1 MTLFLDNLA
10 LDFYAIKFKIGCMN
24 FIKLQISCLLVTFY
38 IIWIY
43 LWQTKDKKIPENKIF
58 KLLIIF
64 IPLEIIFDGVTAW
77 TVNHTEIVP
86 HNINIILHA
95 IFFTTPQLCMPVILY
110 YILNEVRKVPKTL
123 FSKILIFIPAIVFEG
138 LILAF
143 IPELNFIQGKTTWY
157 SFGASVIA
165 VYICIMLYFLMIFIL
180 TIIKIKNIESRKRVC
195 LISVMS
201 IIALIITFQL
211 FFPEILLTS
220 LIPTF
225 FAIGLYVNIEDPALK
240 RLKVYN
246 NATVSSFAT
255 LVENRDSSTGGHVKR
270 TQNYVKV
277 LLDEIK
283 KHPSYSVF
291 ITKDFE
297 ENVFNASP
305 MHDIGKISTPDTIL
319 QKPGK
324 LTDEEYAIMKEH
336 AKKGGEIIQETFKDL
351 EEPEFLQIAYEVA
364 RFHHEKWNGKGYP
377 DGKKEFQ
384 IPFAARIMAIAD
396 VFDAVSAKRCYRDA
410 LPLETCFKIIQDGS
424 GTDFDPELVK
434 CFFHAKDKIIKVY
447 NDSNQQ

>member
-1 MTLFLDNLA
+1 
-10 LDFYAIKFKIGCMN
+10 MN

-95 IFFTTPQLCMPVILY
+95 IFFTTPQLCMPVTLY

-123 FSKILIFIPAIVFEG
+123 FSKILIFLPAIVFEG

-255 LVENRDSSTGGHVKR
+255 LVESRDSSTGGHVKR

-351 EEPEFLQIAYEVA
+351 EEPEFLKIAYEVA

>member
-1 MTLFLDNLA
+1 
-10 LDFYAIKFKIGCMN
+10 MN

-95 IFFTTPQLCMPVILY
+95 IFFTTPQLCMPVTLY

-123 FSKILIFIPAIVFEG
+123 FSKILIFLPAIVFEG

-255 LVENRDSSTGGHVKR
+255 LVESRDSSTGGHVKR

-324 LTDEEYAIMKEH
+324 LTDRKS
-336 AKKGGEIIQETFKDL
+336 
-351 EEPEFLQIAYEVA
+351 V
-364 RFHHEKWNGKGYP
+364 
-377 DGKKEFQ
+377 
-384 IPFAARIMAIAD
+384 
-396 VFDAVSAKRCYRDA
+396 V
-410 LPLETCFKIIQDGS
+410 
-424 GTDFDPELVK
+424 
-434 CFFHAKDKIIKVY
+434 
-447 NDSNQQ
+447 

>member
-10 LDFYAIKFKIGCMN
+10 LDFYTIKFKIGCMN

-77 TVNHTEIVP
+77 TVNHTEIIS

-95 IFFTTPQLCMPVILY
+95 IFFTTPQLCMPLILY

-123 FSKILIFIPAIVFEG
+123 FSKILIFLPAIVFEG

-165 VYICIMLYFLMIFIL
+165 VYICIMFYFLMIFIL

>member
-1 MTLFLDNLA
+1 
-10 LDFYAIKFKIGCMN
+10 MN

-95 IFFTTPQLCMPVILY
+95 IFFTTPQLCMPLILY

-165 VYICIMLYFLMIFIL
+165 VYICIMFYFLMIFIL

>member
-10 LDFYAIKFKIGCMN
+10 LDFYTIKFKIGCMN
-24 FIKLQISCLLVTFY
+24 FIKLQISCLLITFY

-95 IFFTTPQLCMPVILY
+95 IFFTTPQLCMPLILY

-123 FSKILIFIPAIVFEG
+123 FSKILIFLPAIVFEG

-165 VYICIMLYFLMIFIL
+165 VYICIMFYFLMIFIL

>member
-1 MTLFLDNLA
+1 
-10 LDFYAIKFKIGCMN
+10 MN
-24 FIKLQISCLLVTFY
+24 FVKLQISCLLVTFY
-38 IIWIY
+38 LIWIY
-43 LWQTKDKKIPENKIF
+43 LWQIKDKKIPKNRIF
-58 KLLIIF
+58 ELLLIL
-64 IPLEIIFDGVTAW
+64 IPLEIIFDGITAW
-77 TVNHTEIVP
+77 TVNHTELISR
-86 HNINIILHA
+86 NLNLTLHA
-95 IFFTTPQLCMPVILY
+95 IFFTTPQFCMPVILY
-110 YILNEVRKVPKTL
+110 YILNEIRKIPKPL
-123 FSKILIFIPAIVFEG
+123 LLKILLFLPAAISEILIIFFLPQ
-138 LILAF
+138 LK
-143 IPELNFIQGKTTWY
+143 FIQGKTTWY
-157 SFGASVIA
+157 SFGTSVIA
-165 VYICIMLYFLMIFIL
+165 VYSCIMFYFLMIFIL
-180 TIIKIKNIESRKRVC
+180 TIVKIKNIESRKRVC
-195 LISVMS
+195 LISVLS

-255 LVENRDSSTGGHVKR
+255 LVESRDSSTGGHVKR

-277 LLDEIK
+277 LLEEIK
-283 KHPSYSVF
+283 RHPSYSVF

-297 ENVFNASP
+297 ENIFNAAP

-319 QKPGK
+319 QKPGN
-324 LTDEEYAIMKEH
+324 LTHEEYAIMKEH
-336 AKKGGEIIQETFKDL
+336 AKKGGEIIRETFKDL
-351 EEPEFLQIAYEVA
+351 EEPEFLQIAYDVA

-377 DGKKEFQ
+377 DGKKENQ

-434 CFFHAKDKIIKVY
+434 CFFHAKDKIVKVY
-447 NDSNQQ
+447 NESNEK

>member
-10 LDFYAIKFKIGCMN
+10 LDFYTIKFKIGCMN

-77 TVNHTEIVP
+77 TVNHTEIIS

-95 IFFTTPQLCMPVILY
+95 IFFTTPQLCMPLILY
-110 YILNEVRKVPKTL
+110 YILNEVRKVPKML
-123 FSKILIFIPAIVFEG
+123 FSKILIFLPAIVFEG

-165 VYICIMLYFLMIFIL
+165 VYICIMFYFLMIFIL

-297 ENVFNASP
+297 ENIFNASP

>member
-1 MTLFLDNLA
+1 
-10 LDFYAIKFKIGCMN
+10 MN

-95 IFFTTPQLCMPVILY
+95 IFFTTPQLCMPVTLY

-123 FSKILIFIPAIVFEG
+123 FSKILIFLPAIVFEG

-240 RLKVYN
+240 RLKDYN

-255 LVENRDSSTGGHVKR
+255 LVESRDSSTGGHVKR

-447 NDSNQQ
+447 NDSNEQ

>member
-10 LDFYAIKFKIGCMN
+10 LDFYTIKFKIGCMN

-95 IFFTTPQLCMPVILY
+95 IFFTTPQLCMPLILY

-123 FSKILIFIPAIVFEG
+123 FSKILIFLPAIVFEG

>member
-1 MTLFLDNLA
+1 
-10 LDFYAIKFKIGCMN
+10 MN

-95 IFFTTPQLCMPVILY
+95 IFFTTPQLCMPLTLY

-180 TIIKIKNIESRKRVC
+180 TIVKIKNIESRKRVC

-297 ENVFNASP
+297 ENIFNAAP

-336 AKKGGEIIQETFKDL
+336 AKKGGEIIRETFKDL
-351 EEPEFLQIAYEVA
+351 EEPEFLQIAYDVA

-377 DGKKEFQ
+377 DGKKENQ

-447 NDSNQQ
+447 NESNQQ